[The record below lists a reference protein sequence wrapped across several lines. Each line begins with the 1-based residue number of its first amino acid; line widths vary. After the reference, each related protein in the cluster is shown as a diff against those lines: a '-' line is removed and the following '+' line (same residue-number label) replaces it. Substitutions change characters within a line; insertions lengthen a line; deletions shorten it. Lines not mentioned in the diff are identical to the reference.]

1 LNGWKEKND
10 PILTMGRRSRQ
21 ALALLHGLF
30 GLTVITIK
38 NAAQITG
45 LSLKAANDLVKIFV
59 EKGIL
64 VETTGYLRNR
74 TFLFKEYMNM
84 F

>member
-1 LNGWKEKND
+1 MNGWKEKND

-38 NAAQITG
+38 HAAQITG

-74 TFLFKEYMNM
+74 MFLFKEYMNM